1 MANILGHLQLWQ
13 RSVAYDSSP
22 HFPVALHLSRSYPR
36 TTNEIREKLIMS
48 STKWFPRDPRRGD
61 GEFDL
66 WGWMLPSHIFTLL
79 APPFI
84 LFLSFRLATGLR
96 RIWSAPKQN
105 IKKKNKS
112 NQKKKKYRFVS
123 NHGYY
128 IVTVLPSPMRMQ
140 VRLRSSVMLYTNF
153 VSLTAFLQRATAVK
167 LAACFHPPTPDSPS
181 HTYMLALHLIEVFII
196 TATIPQYSAQS
207 HDLFTG
213 GKGEG
218 TVQLLRA
225 DQ

>member
-1 MANILGHLQLWQ
+1 MGMDVTFAHLFY
-13 RSVAYDSSP
+13 SAG
-22 HFPVALHLSRSYPR
+22 A
-36 TTNEIREKLIMS
+36 
-48 STKWFPRDPRRGD
+48 
-61 GEFDL
+61 
-66 WGWMLPSHIFTLL
+66 
-79 APPFI
+79 PFI
-84 LFLSFRLATGLR
+84 LFLSLGNRPTAHL
-96 RIWSAPKQN
+96 ICPKTKH
-105 IKKKNKS
+105 KKKNKS
-112 NQKKKKYRFVS
+112 NQKKRKKNRFVS

-181 HTYMLALHLIEVFII
+181 HTYMLALHLIEVLII